1 MRADRGV
8 IAGRAGAGVSGL
20 PFAAVR
26 NFTNFALV
34 AHGSFTKSPGRA
46 GLRQRRAG
54 EDDVT
59 LGKSRAGAAKLRMQ
73 DEDGMA
79 GRA

>member
-1 MRADRGV
+1 MW
-8 IAGRAGAGVSGL
+8 
-20 PFAAVR
+20 
-26 NFTNFALV
+26 NFTNFALI

-46 GLRQRRAG
+46 GMCERRAG

-59 LGKSRAGAAKLRMQ
+59 LGKSRAGAAKLRMR